1 MSMKKMLAVVAA
13 ASLVAVAAPAFAA
26 NPFSDV
32 PLNHWA
38 YDAVENLAAKGILEG
53 YPDNTFRGKKA
64 MTRYEIATMVAR
76 MMANENLGNE
86 DIEQLKALVVEF
98 GPELEALGVKVD
110 SFDSRLAALEKGLG
124 GWKITGQMRFDYKA
138 YDYDGDA
145 EALDSGNRRDG
156 FEMNRGRIFLHRDL
170 AQGVSFDMRWHRDN
184 IDRYWVTAKD
194 FMGVEGL
201 QVRLGSFNVDWDG
214 DDDMYTAA
222 MSGGDAWITDCT
234 YKGAEIKYSNGSIEV
249 VGLAASDNAG
259 HNGDKMGVYA
269 ANESSDIYGGRIKA
283 SFGDKVW
290 LSLNVLGQSFDS
302 QTDGSPEASYITYW
316 ANLGFKVTPGIEI
329 KGSYFAQ
336 DWEDE
341 VIETLNDGSTE
352 DSPSA
357 YRVILDIDQSVLKFT
372 SIWAQYSHY
381 DAGFAVDNMDYTFE
395 TKDYTCDNIYD
406 TAENLG
412 ENGATG
418 KQVFLTDHDVIFA
431 YLKQQWTPKVSTFEE
446 FQYADADDASDAT
459 RWAVGVGYQYSPAL
473 YFELAYSMQDGHC
486 DVEKDASG
494 YEDNILRFRTL
505 FNF

>member
-13 ASLVAVAAPAFAA
+13 ALLVAVAAPAFAA

-138 YDYDGDA
+138 YDYDGEA

-201 QVRLGSFNVDWDG
+201 KVRLGSFNVDWDSA
-214 DDDMYTAA
+214 DDMYAGNA
-222 MSGGDAWITDCT
+222 SADAFMTDCT
-234 YKGAEIKYSNGSIEV
+234 YKGAEISYSNGTIEAV
-249 VGLAASDNAG
+249 ALAASDKSG
-259 HNGDKMGVYA
+259 HNKEGSGGGVYY
-269 ANESSDIYGGRIKA
+269 ANESDDIYGGRLKFN
-283 SFGDKVW
+283 FGENLW
-290 LSLNVLGQSFDS
+290 LSLNVMGYSFDTQDETS
-302 QTDGSPEASYITYW
+302 IDTSYVTYW
-316 ANLGFKVTPGIEI
+316 ANLGYKFTPGIEL

-341 VIETLNDGSTE
+341 VLVSLNDGSTE

-372 SIWAQYSHY
+372 SIWAEYMHY
-381 DAGFAVDNMDYTFE
+381 DAGFAVDNMDYSFE
-395 TKDYTCDNIYD
+395 NGQGVYGTDDIYD
-406 TAENLG
+406 TEDSIF
-412 ENGATG
+412 
-418 KQVFLTDHDVIFA
+418 KTDHDIVYA

-446 FQYADADDASDAT
+446 FQYADSDESDAT

-486 DVEKDASG
+486 NQGKDDSG